1 MPHSETND
9 WTLSEMTDEP
19 KLRVLLVEDA
29 ALLID
34 QVRELL
40 ATIGKVGEVKVVSTE
55 HDAIR
60 ALADFEPD
68 LAIVDLKL
76 KEGTG
81 FGVLR
86 SLSDVSARP
95 KVIIFTN
102 YSLPNYK
109 QLSEIFGADYF
120 LDKAKD
126 FDTLPNIIES
136 IDEVKPRRRPL
147 LH

>member
-1 MPHSETND
+1 
-9 WTLSEMTDEP
+9 MTDEST

-29 ALLID
+29 ALLVD

-40 ATIGKVGEVKVVSTE
+40 ATVGKVGEVMVVSTE
-55 HDAIR
+55 HEAIR
-60 ALADFEPD
+60 ALSEFEPD

-86 SLSDVSARP
+86 SLTDAKARP

-102 YSLPNYK
+102 YSLPNYR

-126 FDTLPNIIES
+126 FDALPDIIES
-136 IDEVKPRRRPL
+136 IDEIKSPRRRPL

>member
-1 MPHSETND
+1 
-9 WTLSEMTDEP
+9 MTDST

-29 ALLID
+29 ALLVD

-40 ATIGKVGEVKVVSTE
+40 ATVGKVGEVMVVATE
-55 HDAIR
+55 HEAIR
-60 ALADFEPD
+60 ALNEFEPD

-86 SLSDVSARP
+86 SLTDVKARP

-102 YSLPNYK
+102 YSLPNYR
-109 QLSEIFGADYF
+109 QLSEI
-120 LDKAKD
+120 
-126 FDTLPNIIES
+126 
-136 IDEVKPRRRPL
+136 
-147 LH
+147 

>member
-1 MPHSETND
+1 
-9 WTLSEMTDEP
+9 MTEDRV

-29 ALLID
+29 ALLVD

-40 ATIGKVGEVKVVSTE
+40 ATVGRVGEVMVVSTE
-55 HDAIR
+55 REAIR
-60 ALADFEPD
+60 AVSDFEPD

-86 SLSDVSARP
+86 SLSDAKTKP
-95 KVIIFTN
+95 KIIIFTN
-102 YSLPNYK
+102 YSLPNYR

-120 LDKAKD
+120 LDKARD
-126 FDTLPNIIES
+126 FDTLPDIIES
-136 IDEVKPRRRPL
+136 IDSIKAPGRRPL